1 MTHLSTQPRQTA
13 APASPASSATSY
25 GRRLLWLGPT
35 GIVVAVGLSVVE
47 WLVVTAPDNNGSA
60 AAGLLAL
67 TMTLPVVLARRFPVA
82 AAALVSAAAVLNGL
96 VFDDVVRCA
105 GAFPAAVY
113 IAFAVGA
120 RTREN
125 GRGWAWTG
133 VGFATVVA
141 GLIAQWVWDPALN
154 TSTDFLPFGL
164 GLALAACAAGI
175 GWSVL
180 ARRVLPAASGRSARS
195 DRTE

>member
-1 MTHLSTQPRQTA
+1 MTHTSTQPPQIA
-13 APASPASSATSY
+13 APASPASSTTSY

-35 GIVVAVGLSVVE
+35 GIVVAVGLSVLE
-47 WLVVTAPDNNGSA
+47 WMIVTAPDNNGSV

-82 AAALVSAAAVLNGL
+82 AAALVGAGAVLNGL

-105 GAFPAAVY
+105 GAFPAALY

-125 GRGWAWTG
+125 GRGWGWTA
-133 VGFATVVA
+133 VGFGVVVA

-154 TSTDFLPFGL
+154 VSTEFLPFGL
-164 GLALAACAAGI
+164 GLAVAACAAGV

-180 ARRVLPAASGRSARS
+180 ARRVFSTSSGRAATADSA
-195 DRTE
+195 E